1 MKNPLRKRLP
11 RELKG
16 ELGKY
21 LVVFILMVLTIGMVS
36 GFLVADGS
44 MIVAYNDGFEK
55 YNIENGNFRTNQQIY
70 KSQKEEIQNLGIKLY
85 ENFYIEEPLDNG
97 STMRFFKNRTEINGV
112 CLMKGELPKATGE
125 IAIDRMYADNN
136 DLKVGDTLK
145 SQSGKQTWKITGL
158 VALSDYSCLFQNNND
173 SMFDSVKFGV
183 SVVTPE
189 EFDTLDQDKLQ
200 YNYSWIYDKQP
211 KTEKEEKDISEELME
226 NIGEIVTLEAFVPRY
241 MNQAIT
247 FTGDDMGSDKAM
259 MIILLYIVIVIMA
272 FVFGITISNT
282 IRRESGVIGTLR
294 ASGYTRRELIRHY
307 MALPVLVTLVGAL
320 VGNILGYTVFKN
332 VCAGMYYG
340 SYSLPT
346 YVTVWSAEAFLLTTV
361 VPVIIML
368 VVNYGVLRH
377 KLRLSPLK
385 FLRRDLSGRK
395 RKKAINLSPVIK
407 IFSRFRLRVIFQNMS
422 NYLVLF
428 IGIIFANLLLMF
440 GLLLPSALS
449 HYQVEIQNNMLAK
462 YQYMLQIP
470 VSAVSGN
477 KFDGLISLLE
487 FYMDSRTDNEDAEKF
502 SAYSLNT
509 LPGKYKSE
517 EVLLYGIEPDSRY
530 VAIDFN
536 DTKDTYESS
545 ENTTDTKDKK
555 DEAGNK
561 VKADNENT
569 ANAEKE
575 SAAVYI
581 SSAYADKFMLHV
593 GDTITLKEKYEK
605 EKYSFKIAGVYD
617 YTAALCVFMSRSELN
632 DIFDLGEDYYS
643 GYFSDTELTDI
654 KSQYIGS
661 VVDLDALT
669 KISRQLDVSMGSM
682 MGMVNG
688 FAIVIYMVLIYL
700 LSKIIIEKNAQS
712 ISMVKILGYTNGEI
726 SRLYILSTSMV
737 VVLCLLLSLPLE
749 TVIMKVLFREMM
761 LSSISGWITLWIDP
775 MIYLQ
780 MFAAGIVTYAV
791 VALLEFRRIKKV
803 PMDEALK
810 NVE

>member
-21 LVVFILMVLTIGMVS
+21 LVVFILMVASIGFVS
-36 GFLVADGS
+36 GFLVADNS
-44 MIVAYNDGFEK
+44 MLIAYNEGFGK
-55 YNIENGNFRTNQQIY
+55 YNIEDGNFRTAEQIH
-70 KSQKEEIQNLGIKLY
+70 KTQREEIEALGVKLY
-85 ENFYIEEPLDNG
+85 DNYYVEEPLDNG
-97 STMRFFKNRTEINGV
+97 STMRFFKNRQQVDKV
-112 CLMKGELPKATGE
+112 CLMKGELPAGTGE

-136 DLKVGDTLK
+136 NLSVGDTLR
-145 SQSGKQTWKITGL
+145 SGKRTWKITGL

-173 SMFDSVKFGV
+173 SMFDAVKFGV
-183 SVVTPE
+183 SVVTEE
-189 EFDTLDQDKLQ
+189 EFDSLDQEKLQ
-200 YNYSWIYDKQP
+200 YNYSWIYDEKP
-211 KTEKEEKDISEELME
+211 KTEKEEKEVSEDLME
-226 NIGEIVTLEAFVPRY
+226 DMGKIVTLEAFVPRY
-241 MNQAIT
+241 LNQAIT
-247 FTGDDMGSDKAM
+247 FTGDDMGGDKAM
-259 MIILLYIVIVIMA
+259 MIMLLYIIMVIMA

-282 IRRESGVIGTLR
+282 IRKEAGVIGTLR
-294 ASGYTRRELIRHY
+294 ASGYTRQELILHY
-307 MALPVLVTLVGAL
+307 MTLPVLVTFVGAL
-320 VGNILGYTVFKN
+320 IGNILGYTVLKD
-332 VCAGMYYG
+332 VCADMYYG

-346 YVTVWSAEAFLLTTV
+346 YVTVWNGEAFGLTTL
-361 VPVIIML
+361 VPVVIML

-377 KLRLSPLK
+377 KLKLSPLK

-395 RKKAINLSPVIK
+395 QKRAIYLSPKMK

-422 NYLVLF
+422 NYMVLF
-428 IGIIFANLLLMF
+428 IGILFANLLLMF

-462 YQYMLQIP
+462 YQYMLQVP
-470 VSAVSGN
+470 VSAVGGN

-487 FYMDSRTDNEDAEKF
+487 FYMDSRTDNEDAEEF

-530 VAIDFN
+530 VTIDFN
-536 DTKDTYESS
+536 
-545 ENTTDTKDKK
+545 NTKDKK

-561 VKADNENT
+561 EKADNKNT

-581 SSAYADKFMLHV
+581 SSAYADKFLLHV

-605 EKYSFKIAGVYD
+605 EKYSFKITGVYD
-617 YTAALCVFMSRSELN
+617 YTAALCVFMPRSELN

-688 FAIVIYMVLIYL
+688 FAIMIYMVLIYL

-712 ISMVKILGYTNGEI
+712 ISMVKILGYTNSEI
-726 SRLYILSTSMV
+726 SKLYIMSTSLV
-737 VVLCLLLSLPLE
+737 VVFCLLLSLPLE

-775 MIYLQ
+775 MIYVQ
-780 MFAAGIVTYAV
+780 MFAAGIITYGI
-791 VALLEFRRIKKV
+791 VALLEFRRVKKV

>member
-211 KTEKEEKDISEELME
+211 KTEKEEKDVSEELME

-241 MNQAIT
+241 LNQAII

-462 YQYMLQIP
+462 YQYMLQVP

-487 FYMDSRTDNEDAEKF
+487 FYMDSRTDNEDAEEF

-545 ENTTDTKDKK
+545 ENTTDTKDKI

-561 VKADNENT
+561 VKADNKNT

-581 SSAYADKFMLHV
+581 SSAYADKFLLHV

-617 YTAALCVFMSRSELN
+617 YTAALCVFMPRSELN

-780 MFAAGIVTYAV
+780 MFAAGIVTYTV

>member
-21 LVVFILMVLTIGMVS
+21 LVVFILMVASIGFVS
-36 GFLVADGS
+36 GFLVADNS
-44 MIVAYNDGFEK
+44 MLIAYNEGFEK
-55 YNIENGNFRTNQQIY
+55 YNIEDGNFRTAEQVHKTQR
-70 KSQKEEIQNLGIKLY
+70 EEIEALGVKLY
-85 ENFYIEEPLDNG
+85 DNYYVEEPLDNG
-97 STMRFFKNRTEINGV
+97 STMRFFKNRQQVDKV
-112 CLMKGELPKATGE
+112 CLMKGELPAGTGE

-136 DLKVGDTLK
+136 NLSVGDTLR
-145 SQSGKQTWKITGL
+145 SGKRTWKITGL

-173 SMFDSVKFGV
+173 SMFDAVKFGV
-183 SVVTPE
+183 SVVTEE
-189 EFDTLDQDKLQ
+189 EFDSLDQEKLQ
-200 YNYSWIYDKQP
+200 YNYSWIYDEKP
-211 KTEKEEKDISEELME
+211 KTEKEEKEVSEDLME
-226 NIGEIVTLEAFVPRY
+226 DMGKIVTLEAFVPRY
-241 MNQAIT
+241 LNQAIT
-247 FTGDDMGSDKAM
+247 FTGDDMGGDKAM
-259 MIILLYIVIVIMA
+259 MIMLLYIIMVIMA

-282 IRRESGVIGTLR
+282 IRKEAGVIGTLR
-294 ASGYTRRELIRHY
+294 ASGYTRQELILHY
-307 MALPVLVTLVGAL
+307 MTLPVLVTFVGAL
-320 VGNILGYTVFKN
+320 IGNILGYTVLKD
-332 VCAGMYYG
+332 VCADMYYG

-346 YVTVWSAEAFLLTTV
+346 YVTVWNGEAFGLTTL
-361 VPVIIML
+361 VPVVIML

-377 KLRLSPLK
+377 KLKLSPLK
-385 FLRRDLSGRK
+385 FLRGDLSGRK
-395 RKKAINLSPVIK
+395 QKRAIYLSPKMK

-422 NYLVLF
+422 NYMVLF
-428 IGIIFANLLLMF
+428 IGILFANLLLMF

-462 YQYMLQIP
+462 YQYMLQVP

-487 FYMDSRTDNEDAEKF
+487 FYMDSRTDNEDAEEF

-530 VAIDFN
+530 VTIDFN
-536 DTKDTYESS
+536 
-545 ENTTDTKDKK
+545 NTKDKK

-561 VKADNENT
+561 EKADNKNT

-581 SSAYADKFMLHV
+581 SSAYADKFLLHV

-617 YTAALCVFMSRSELN
+617 YTAALCVFMPRSELN

-688 FAIVIYMVLIYL
+688 FAIMIYMVLIYL

-726 SRLYILSTSMV
+726 SKLYIMSTSLV
-737 VVLCLLLSLPLE
+737 VVFCLLLSLPLE

-775 MIYLQ
+775 MIYVQ
-780 MFAAGIVTYAV
+780 MFAAGIITYGI
-791 VALLEFRRIKKV
+791 VALLEFRRVKKV

>member
-21 LVVFILMVLTIGMVS
+21 LVVFILMVASIGFVS
-36 GFLVADGS
+36 GFLVADNS
-44 MIVAYNDGFEK
+44 MLIAYNEGFEK
-55 YNIENGNFRTNQQIY
+55 YNIEDGNFRTAEQVHKTQR
-70 KSQKEEIQNLGIKLY
+70 EEIEALGVKLY
-85 ENFYIEEPLDNG
+85 DNYYVEEPLDNG
-97 STMRFFKNRTEINGV
+97 STMRFFKNRQQVDKV
-112 CLMKGELPKATGE
+112 CLMKGELPARTGE

-136 DLKVGDTLK
+136 NLSVGDTLR
-145 SQSGKQTWKITGL
+145 SGKRTWKITGL

-173 SMFDSVKFGV
+173 SMFDAVKFGV
-183 SVVTPE
+183 SVVTEE
-189 EFDTLDQDKLQ
+189 EFDSLDQEKLQ
-200 YNYSWIYDKQP
+200 YNYSWIYDEKP
-211 KTEKEEKDISEELME
+211 KTEKEEKEVSEDLME
-226 NIGEIVTLEAFVPRY
+226 DMGKIVTLEAFVPRY
-241 MNQAIT
+241 LNQAIT
-247 FTGDDMGSDKAM
+247 FTGDDMGGDKAM
-259 MIILLYIVIVIMA
+259 MIMLLYIIMVIMA

-282 IRRESGVIGTLR
+282 IRKEAGVIGTLR
-294 ASGYTRRELIRHY
+294 ASGYTRQELILHY
-307 MALPVLVTLVGAL
+307 MTLPVLVTFVGAL
-320 VGNILGYTVFKN
+320 IGNILGYTVLKD
-332 VCAGMYYG
+332 VCADMYYG

-346 YVTVWSAEAFLLTTV
+346 YVTVWNGEAFGLTTL
-361 VPVIIML
+361 VPVVIML

-377 KLRLSPLK
+377 KLKLSPLK

-395 RKKAINLSPVIK
+395 QKRAIYLSPKMK

-422 NYLVLF
+422 NYMVLF
-428 IGIIFANLLLMF
+428 IGILFANLLLMF

-462 YQYMLQIP
+462 YQYMLQVP
-470 VSAVSGN
+470 VSTVSGN

-487 FYMDSRTDNEDAEKF
+487 FYMDSRTDNEDAEEF

-530 VAIDFN
+530 VTIDFN
-536 DTKDTYESS
+536 
-545 ENTTDTKDKK
+545 NTKDKK

-561 VKADNENT
+561 EKADNKNT

-581 SSAYADKFMLHV
+581 SSAYADKFLLHV

-617 YTAALCVFMSRSELN
+617 YTAALCVFMPRSELN

-688 FAIVIYMVLIYL
+688 FAIIIYMVLIYL

-726 SRLYILSTSMV
+726 SKLYIMSTSLV
-737 VVLCLLLSLPLE
+737 VVFCLLLSLPLE

-775 MIYLQ
+775 MIYVQ
-780 MFAAGIVTYAV
+780 MFAAGIITYGI
-791 VALLEFRRIKKV
+791 VALLEFRRVKKV

>member
-1 MKNPLRKRLP
+1 M
-11 RELKG
+11 E
-16 ELGKY
+16 
-21 LVVFILMVLTIGMVS
+21 
-36 GFLVADGS
+36 GS
-44 MIVAYNDGFEK
+44 MPEK
-55 YNIENGNFRTNQQIY
+55 T
-70 KSQKEEIQNLGIKLY
+70 
-85 ENFYIEEPLDNG
+85 D
-97 STMRFFKNRTEINGV
+97 
-112 CLMKGELPKATGE
+112 E

-136 DLKVGDTLK
+136 SLKVGDVIA
-145 SQSGKQTWKITGL
+145 SADQSWTVTGL
-158 VALSDYSCLFQNNND
+158 VALSDYSALFSDNND

-200 YNYSWIYDKQP
+200 YNYSWIYDRQP
-211 KTEKEEKDISEELME
+211 KTEKEEKDVSEELME

-241 MNQAIT
+241 LNQAIT

-462 YQYMLQIP
+462 YQYMLQVP

-487 FYMDSRTDNEDAEKF
+487 FYMDSRTDNEDAEEF

-536 DTKDTYESS
+536 DTKDIYESS
-545 ENTTDTKDKK
+545 ENTTDTKDRK

-561 VKADNENT
+561 VKADNKNT

-581 SSAYADKFMLHV
+581 SSAYADKFLLHV

-780 MFAAGIVTYAV
+780 MFAAGIVTYTV

>member
-21 LVVFILMVLTIGMVS
+21 LVVFILMVASIGFVS
-36 GFLVADGS
+36 GFLVADNS
-44 MIVAYNDGFEK
+44 MLIAYNEGFEK
-55 YNIENGNFRTNQQIY
+55 YNIEDGNFRTAEQVHKTQR
-70 KSQKEEIQNLGIKLY
+70 EEIEALGVKLY
-85 ENFYIEEPLDNG
+85 DNYYVEEPLDNG
-97 STMRFFKNRTEINGV
+97 STMRFFKNRQQVDKV
-112 CLMKGELPKATGE
+112 CLMKGELPARTGE

-136 DLKVGDTLK
+136 NLSVGDTLR
-145 SQSGKQTWKITGL
+145 SGKRTWKITGL

-173 SMFDSVKFGV
+173 SMFDAVKFGV
-183 SVVTPE
+183 SVVTEE
-189 EFDTLDQDKLQ
+189 EFDSLDQEKLQ
-200 YNYSWIYDKQP
+200 YNYSWIYDEKP
-211 KTEKEEKDISEELME
+211 KTEKEEKEVSEDLME
-226 NIGEIVTLEAFVPRY
+226 DMGKIVTLEAFVPRY
-241 MNQAIT
+241 LNQAIT
-247 FTGDDMGSDKAM
+247 FTGDDMGGDKAM
-259 MIILLYIVIVIMA
+259 MIMLLYIIMVIMA

-282 IRRESGVIGTLR
+282 IRKEAGVIGTLR
-294 ASGYTRRELIRHY
+294 ASGYTRQELILHY
-307 MALPVLVTLVGAL
+307 MTLPVLVTFVGAL
-320 VGNILGYTVFKN
+320 IGNILGYTVLKD
-332 VCAGMYYG
+332 VCADMYYG

-346 YVTVWSAEAFLLTTV
+346 YVTVWNGEAFGLTTL
-361 VPVIIML
+361 VPVVIML

-377 KLRLSPLK
+377 KLKLSPLK

-395 RKKAINLSPVIK
+395 QKRAIYLSPKMK

-422 NYLVLF
+422 NYMVLF
-428 IGIIFANLLLMF
+428 IGILFANLLLMF

-462 YQYMLQIP
+462 YQYMLQVP
-470 VSAVSGN
+470 VSAVGGN

-487 FYMDSRTDNEDAEKF
+487 FYMDSRTDNEDAEEF

-530 VAIDFN
+530 VTIDFN
-536 DTKDTYESS
+536 
-545 ENTTDTKDKK
+545 NTKDKK
-555 DEAGNK
+555 DEAVNK
-561 VKADNENT
+561 EKADNKNT

-581 SSAYADKFMLHV
+581 SSAYADKFLLHV
-593 GDTITLKEKYEK
+593 RDTITLKEKYEK
-605 EKYSFKIAGVYD
+605 EKYSFKIAGVYG
-617 YTAALCVFMSRSELN
+617 YTAALCVFMPRSELN

-688 FAIVIYMVLIYL
+688 FAIMIYMVLIYL

-726 SRLYILSTSMV
+726 SKLYIMSTSLV
-737 VVLCLLLSLPLE
+737 VVFCLLLSLPLE

-775 MIYLQ
+775 MIYVQ
-780 MFAAGIVTYAV
+780 MFAAGIITYGI
-791 VALLEFRRIKKV
+791 VALLEFRRVKKV

>member
-97 STMRFFKNRTEINGV
+97 STMRFFKNRIEINGV

-125 IAIDRMYADNN
+125 IVIDRMYADNN

-189 EFDTLDQDKLQ
+189 EFDAMDQDKLQ

-211 KTEKEEKDISEELME
+211 KTEKEEKDVSEELME
-226 NIGEIVTLEAFVPRY
+226 NIGEIITLEAFVPRY
-241 MNQAIT
+241 LNQAIT

-259 MIILLYIVIVIMA
+259 MLILLYIVIVIMA

-282 IRRESGVIGTLR
+282 IRREAGVIGTLR

-361 VPVIIML
+361 IPVIIML

-395 RKKAINLSPVIK
+395 RKKAIYLSPVIK

-462 YQYMLQIP
+462 YQYMLQVP

-487 FYMDSRTDNEDAEKF
+487 FYMDSRTDNEDAEEF

-545 ENTTDTKDKK
+545 ENTTDTKDKI

-561 VKADNENT
+561 VKADNKNT

-581 SSAYADKFMLHV
+581 SSAYADKFLLHV

-617 YTAALCVFMSRSELN
+617 YTAALCVFMPRSELN

-726 SRLYILSTSMV
+726 SRLYIMSTSLV
-737 VVLCLLLSLPLE
+737 VVFCLLLSLPLE

-775 MIYLQ
+775 MIYVQ
-780 MFAAGIVTYAV
+780 MFAAGIITYGI
-791 VALLEFRRIKKV
+791 VALLEFRRVKKV

>member
-1 MKNPLRKRLP
+1 
-11 RELKG
+11 
-16 ELGKY
+16 
-21 LVVFILMVLTIGMVS
+21 
-36 GFLVADGS
+36 
-44 MIVAYNDGFEK
+44 
-55 YNIENGNFRTNQQIY
+55 
-70 KSQKEEIQNLGIKLY
+70 
-85 ENFYIEEPLDNG
+85 
-97 STMRFFKNRTEINGV
+97 
-112 CLMKGELPKATGE
+112 
-125 IAIDRMYADNN
+125 
-136 DLKVGDTLK
+136 
-145 SQSGKQTWKITGL
+145 
-158 VALSDYSCLFQNNND
+158 
-173 SMFDSVKFGV
+173 MFDSVKFGV

-211 KTEKEEKDISEELME
+211 KTEKEEKDVSEELME

-241 MNQAIT
+241 LNQAIT

-346 YVTVWSAEAFLLTTV
+346 YMTVWSAEAFLLTTV

-395 RKKAINLSPVIK
+395 KKKAIYLSPVIK

-462 YQYMLQIP
+462 YQYMLQVP
-470 VSAVSGN
+470 VSAASGN
-477 KFDGLISLLE
+477 KFDSLFSILE
-487 FYMDSRTDNEDAEKF
+487 FYMSAETKNEDAEEF

-530 VAIDFN
+530 V
-536 DTKDTYESS
+536 
-545 ENTTDTKDKK
+545 
-555 DEAGNK
+555 
-561 VKADNENT
+561 KADLD
-569 ANAEKE
+569 KGI
-575 SAAVYI
+575 YI
-581 SSAYADKFMLHV
+581 SSAYADKYGIHP

-605 EKYSFKIAGVYD
+605 KQYSFKVTGIYD
-617 YTAALCVFMSRSELN
+617 YTVGLCVFMTRTQLN
-632 DIFDLGEDYYS
+632 ETFDLGEDYYS
-643 GYFSDTELTDI
+643 GYFSDTRITDI
-654 KSQYIGS
+654 KDKYIGS

-737 VVLCLLLSLPLE
+737 VVLCLLVSLPIE
-749 TVIMKVLFREMM
+749 TAVMKVLFREMM

-775 MIYLQ
+775 MIYVQ
-780 MFAAGIVTYAV
+780 MFAAGIITYGI
-791 VALLEFRRIKKV
+791 VALLEFRRVKKV